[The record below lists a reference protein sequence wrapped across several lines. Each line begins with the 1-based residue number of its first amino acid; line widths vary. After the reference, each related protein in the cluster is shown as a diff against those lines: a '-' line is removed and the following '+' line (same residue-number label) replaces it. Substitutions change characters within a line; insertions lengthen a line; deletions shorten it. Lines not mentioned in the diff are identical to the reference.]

1 MAHISER
8 AMAAEIPHRPRAR
21 PQATPSNPGTTVT
34 PETSVAYFNAPSKKL
49 VWFGESGHESFVDEP
64 DKFNVAM
71 ACGCLEGAAGP
82 YGIPP
87 LARPVL
93 DRRMEQARAVASGA
107 ARAAR
112 SRRLLQRAQ

>member
-34 PETSVAYFNAPSKKL
+34 PETSVAYFNASSKKL
-49 VWFGESGHESFVDEP
+49 VWFGESGHESLVDEP